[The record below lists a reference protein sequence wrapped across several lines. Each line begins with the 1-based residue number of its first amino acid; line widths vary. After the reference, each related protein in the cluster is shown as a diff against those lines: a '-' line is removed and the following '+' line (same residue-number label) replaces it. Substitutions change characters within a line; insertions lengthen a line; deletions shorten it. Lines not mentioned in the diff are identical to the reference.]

1 MKLIAG
7 VDIGNSTTEVCIAG
21 VKDDNTMEFLSS
33 SLTATTGVKGTVDN
47 VTGIING
54 LTEALKKID
63 KNISDLSIIRINE
76 AAPVVCGAAMETI
89 TETVITGSTMIGH
102 NPSTPGGVGL
112 GVGEII
118 HIKDLP
124 DALKEKSYIVVI
136 PKEIGYEEASRII
149 NMSFENDIDV
159 KAAIVQNDEAVLIN
173 NRLKKIIPI
182 VDEVRQ
188 IEKIPSGVVAAVEVA
203 PEGKSISTL
212 SNPYGIATI
221 FDLTSEETK
230 YVIPISKSLIGKKS
244 AVVIK
249 TPKGQVKERIIPAG
263 NLLIIGPAMSSKVSV
278 DSGAEMIMES
288 VEEVGTIDDVEGEEN
303 TNVGNMI
310 KNLKSK
316 MANITGQKAD
326 KIKIKDIFAVDTT
339 VPVKAEGGLAGE
351 TSMEKAVVLAAM
363 VKTDTLPMIEIAEKL
378 QRELGVFVKIAGVEA
393 VMAALGALTT
403 PGTKLP
409 LAILDIGGG
418 STDAALIDEKGIVKS
433 IHMAGAGE
441 LVTMLIDS
449 ELGLNDRYI
458 SEEIK
463 KNPIGKVESL
473 FHIRMENREIKFFD
487 RPLNPRFY
495 GRIVILKE
503 NEMIPIFKEDLTME
517 KIISI
522 RRQAKHKV
530 FVKNTV
536 RALMKIAPENNLRNI
551 PNVVLVGGSAL
562 DFEIPEMILT
572 ELSNHKIVAGKGN
585 IRRTEGPRNAVA
597 TGLVMS
603 YIG

>member
-7 VDIGNSTTEVCIAG
+7 VDIGNSTTEVCIAAI
-21 VKDDNTMEFLSS
+21 KDDNTLEFLSS

-47 VTGIING
+47 VTGVING

-63 KNISDLSIIRINE
+63 KNISDLSLIRINE

-136 PKEIGYEEASRII
+136 PKEIGYEEASKII

-159 KAAIVQNDEAVLIN
+159 KAVIVQNDEAVLIN
-173 NRLKKIIPI
+173 NRLKKTIPI

-188 IEKIPSGVVAAVEVA
+188 IEKIPLGVVAAVEVA

-221 FDLTSEETK
+221 FDLTPEETK

-263 NLLIIGPAMSSKVSV
+263 NLLIIGSNMSSKVSI
-278 DSGAEMIMES
+278 DSGAEAIMES

-316 MANITGQKAD
+316 MSSITGQKID
-326 KIKIKDIFAVDTT
+326 KVKIKDIFAVDTT
-339 VPVKAEGGLAGE
+339 VPVKVEGGLAGE

-363 VKTDTLPMIEIAEKL
+363 VKTDALPMTEIAEKL
-378 QRELGVFVKIAGVEA
+378 QRKIGVYVKIAGVEA

-418 STDAALIDEKGIVKS
+418 STDAAVIDEKGIVKS

-449 ELGLNDRYI
+449 ELGLNDRYL

-473 FHIRMENREIKFFD
+473 FHIRMENMEIKFFAK
-487 RPLNPRFY
+487 PLNPRFY

-503 NEMIPIFKEDLTME
+503 NDMIPIFKEDLTME
-517 KIISI
+517 KIIYV
-522 RRQAKHKV
+522 RRQAKYKV
-530 FVKNTV
+530 FVKNAF
-536 RALMKIAPENNLRNI
+536 RALTKIAPGNNLRQI

-572 ELSNHKIVAGKGN
+572 ELSNYKIIAGKGN
-585 IRRTEGPRNAVA
+585 IRKVEGPRNAVA

-603 YIG
+603 YLG

>member
-7 VDIGNSTTEVCIAG
+7 VDIGNSTTEVCIAAI
-21 VKDDNTMEFLSS
+21 KDDNTLEFLSS

-47 VTGIING
+47 VTGVING

-63 KNISDLSIIRINE
+63 KNISDLSLIRINE

-136 PKEIGYEEASRII
+136 PNEIGYEEASRII

-173 NRLKKIIPI
+173 NRLKKTIPI

-188 IEKIPSGVVAAVEVA
+188 IEKIPLGVVGAVEVA

-221 FDLTSEETK
+221 FDLTPEETK

-263 NLLIIGPAMSSKVSV
+263 NLLIIGSNMSSKVSV
-278 DSGAEMIMES
+278 DSGAEAIMES

-316 MANITGQKAD
+316 MSSITSQKID
-326 KIKIKDIFAVDTT
+326 KVKIKDIFAVDTT
-339 VPVKAEGGLAGE
+339 VPVKVEGGLAGE

-363 VKTDTLPMIEIAEKL
+363 VKTDALPMIEIAEKL
-378 QRELGVFVKIAGVEA
+378 QREIGVYVKIAGVEA

-418 STDAALIDEKGIVKS
+418 STDAAVIDEKGIVKS

-449 ELGLNDRYI
+449 ELGLNDRYL

-463 KNPIGKVESL
+463 RNPIGKVESL

-487 RPLNPRFY
+487 KPLNPRYY

-503 NEMIPIFKEDLTME
+503 NDMIPIFKEDLTME
-517 KIISI
+517 KIIYV
-522 RRQAKHKV
+522 RRQAKYKV